1 MSDKKS
7 KRRGSVP
14 PDRRADPQPPSDTD
28 EIALLSG
35 HPVLCLRHLQAGW
48 GVGEL
53 TDAQCREFLVKWE
66 KRAKLTWKELV
77 QHPKHGLGSEFLPS
91 GKFKTSAPEELER
104 DRYMVFRHEATCRSP
119 ASVRATPSMCCGS
132 SASTTT
138 STTTSPH

>member
-7 KRRGSVP
+7 KRRGSV

-35 HPVLCLRHLQAGW
+35 HPVLCLRHVQAGW

-91 GKFKTSAPEELER
+91 SKFKTSAPEELER
-104 DRYMVFRHEATCRSP
+104 DRYMVFRHEGNLPFAGF
-119 ASVRATPSMCCGS
+119 RAGDTF
-132 SASTTT
+132 
-138 STTTSPH
+138 HVLWIERQYNDLYDH